1 MLISEH
7 VMKYH
12 FADISLNKS
21 LSRSFMKINII
32 HDFRDSVPV
41 HFFFFFFFCL
51 GFLSRTFTIHRT
63 GGEGVG
69 YLFNSSLPL
78 PTASQTLKTLAG
90 RLLQRAHLYT

>member
-21 LSRSFMKINII
+21 LSRPFMKLNII

-41 HFFFFFFFCL
+41 HFFFFFL
-51 GFLSRTFTIHRT
+51 FLSRFSFAHIHDSQDRR
-63 GGEGVG
+63 GRGR
-69 YLFNSSLPL
+69 LFNSSLPL
-78 PTASQTLKTLAG
+78 PTASQTLKTLDG

>member
-41 HFFFFFFFCL
+41 HFFFFSFSVSVFF
-51 GFLSRTFTIHRT
+51 
-63 GGEGVG
+63 
-69 YLFNSSLPL
+69 
-78 PTASQTLKTLAG
+78 
-90 RLLQRAHLYT
+90 RAHSRFTGQERKG